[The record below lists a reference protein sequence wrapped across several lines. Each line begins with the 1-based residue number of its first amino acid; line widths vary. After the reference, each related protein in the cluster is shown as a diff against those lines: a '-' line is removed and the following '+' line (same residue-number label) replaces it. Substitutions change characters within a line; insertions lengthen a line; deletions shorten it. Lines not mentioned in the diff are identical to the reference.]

1 MNHPYA
7 GAYTNMAQSFSG
19 LTSGGFNGSAST
31 SIPDNK
37 RSRVSPGEK
46 DMSDDDDDDDD
57 DGSDDDASA
66 KAALAAAAAK
76 PNRKIVKGPD
86 GKPKVKLTRGSRACI
101 AYVWGPEP
109 GTCHGVRPRRLP
121 GVMALAW
128 MALTMTSCRKIKM
141 RCIPDESSGPNGPCK
156 VCRAPGGPGSPVTY

>member
-19 LTSGGFNGSAST
+19 LTSGGFNGAAAPQSV
-31 SIPDNK
+31 PDNK
-37 RSRVSPGEK
+37 RPRVSPGDK

-57 DGSDDDASA
+57 DASDDDATA

-101 AYVWGPEP
+101 A
-109 GTCHGVRPRRLP
+109 
-121 GVMALAW
+121 
-128 MALTMTSCRKIKM
+128 
-141 RCIPDESSGPNGPCK
+141 
-156 VCRAPGGPGSPVTY
+156 

>member
-19 LTSGGFNGSAST
+19 LTSSGFNGAAAPQPV
-31 SIPDNK
+31 PDNNK
-37 RSRVSPGEK
+37 RPRVSPGNK
-46 DMSDDDDDDDD
+46 DESDDDDEDDE
-57 DGSDDDASA
+57 DGSDDDAA

-101 AYVWGPEP
+101 A
-109 GTCHGVRPRRLP
+109 
-121 GVMALAW
+121 
-128 MALTMTSCRKIKM
+128 
-141 RCIPDESSGPNGPCK
+141 
-156 VCRAPGGPGSPVTY
+156 

>member
-19 LTSGGFNGSAST
+19 LTSGGFNGAPSM
-31 SIPDNK
+31 PDNK
-37 RSRVSPGEK
+37 RPRVSSGDK
-46 DMSDDDDDDDD
+46 VLSDDDDDDDDD

-66 KAALAAAAAK
+66 KAALAAAASK

-101 AYVWGPEP
+101 A
-109 GTCHGVRPRRLP
+109 
-121 GVMALAW
+121 
-128 MALTMTSCRKIKM
+128 
-141 RCIPDESSGPNGPCK
+141 
-156 VCRAPGGPGSPVTY
+156 